1 MKHSAKWALF
11 LLILIPFLYACQG
24 AIEGSAKKKNPASG
38 QCDLAGD
45 YIRVKVNTNET
56 SCSGTDGIYT
66 VPTVLAGQNKT
77 ITYRKSGY
85 ATQTKTVT
93 VQNNQ
98 TAQIPEF
105 CLDFDD
111 PETSIR
117 GVVTW
122 GAQYNEPK
130 NIVVTLYEL
139 VPSCGGTTETLRD
152 TVLTCEDGK
161 YSFPNLTG
169 NNVTYRVKASYTGCT
184 FSPASHDVV
193 IPQNDGDAAYDFS
206 GCQ

>member
-1 MKHSAKWALF
+1 MKNSAKMALLF
-11 LLILIPFLYACQG
+11 LALIPSLYGCYG
-24 AIEGSAKKKNPASG
+24 NIEGSAKKINPASG

-45 YIRVKVNTNET
+45 YMRVKVNTGET
-56 SCSGTDGIYT
+56 GCSGTDGVYT
-66 VPTVLAGQNKT
+66 ILQVLAGVNKT
-77 ITYRKSGY
+77 VTYRKSGY

-117 GVVTW
+117 GTVSW
-122 GAQYNEPK
+122 DEQYNEPK
-130 NIVVTLYEL
+130 NIAVSLYEL
-139 VPSCGGTTETLRD
+139 VASCGGTTETLRD

-169 NNVTYRVKASYTGCT
+169 NNVTYRVKASFTGCT
-184 FSPASHDVV
+184 FSPAAHDVV
-193 IPQNDGDAAYDFS
+193 IPQADGDAVYNFS